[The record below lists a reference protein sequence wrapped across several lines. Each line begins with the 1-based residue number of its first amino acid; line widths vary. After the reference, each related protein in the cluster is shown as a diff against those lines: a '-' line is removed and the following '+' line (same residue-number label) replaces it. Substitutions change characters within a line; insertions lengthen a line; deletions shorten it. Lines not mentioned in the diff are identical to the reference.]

1 MEKIKLTIDGKE
13 VETTKGK
20 TVLEAALENGIDIPV
35 FCYHHRLKSVGACRI
50 CLVEIEKWPKLQV
63 SCSTAAA
70 EGMVVFTSS
79 PRVIKARQGVLEFI
93 LANHPLDCPTCDKG
107 GECPLQDT
115 TFKYGLDY
123 SRFQE
128 KKRRFIR
135 VEDSTFD
142 DLRIGPE
149 IIRNQNRCI
158 HCYRCTRLVQEAF
171 NEQDLASYE
180 RGARTEILPPPGGEI
195 RNLYS
200 GNVVEYCPVGAL
212 TNTDWRYKI
221 RVWKTRE
228 IPTICRYCSDGCNL
242 RLSVARG
249 KIWRAQSRRN
259 DGIDEGLPCDL
270 GRYGYQFAHHAD
282 RLTKPMI
289 KKEGE
294 LVECSWDEALNAIK
308 GKIKKTVANLG
319 PQGVACLVG
328 ESLSNED
335 YFSIGRFFKSVIG
348 TNSIDHRISR
358 KKKLAF
364 SQDVVEREIHDNKLD
379 IADLERSDMF
389 FIIGADLHTENPI
402 TSLRILKTK
411 RYTQARIM
419 LLNPRPT
426 ALNRAADNELV
437 YKPYSEVFLL
447 QGLARMILMK
457 NLYDQEKVKLS
468 SEERDNF
475 LKETKEFDPD
485 MVAEK
490 TGIDVQ
496 EMELLAKTICN
507 SQNAV
512 FIAGE
517 GIRIHYQRDPIL
529 ISLYNLARLSGN
541 LGGSSSGLLLL
552 GGESNSIGCYL
563 FGMRP
568 DRLPFNLPQS
578 DSSKLATVWDD
589 EIADT
594 PGYDTIDILQKINE
608 EKIECGFVIG
618 VDASDHYPDNE
629 YINTTL
635 SKLEFL
641 VVADLF
647 LTDTARLADVVLPLS
662 SHFEIDGSFVN
673 WEGNLQKFSRAINPL
688 GESLPAWKLFTRLS
702 AVMDMD
708 FQYKKPADI
717 FRQFASLIDKSEIS
731 EYGDISP
738 EGFRFDKKK
747 SYPDSNIVS
756 VKFKKPSFEELPFV
770 VLSGNGDHHF
780 GRNFSSRSE
789 SLNKFLSDPF
799 IAISLKAAEEL
810 TISEGDL
817 IKLENSSGKIVAKA
831 LIWQNLPADIVF
843 VPDNF
848 HEVKVNMIRSRDH
861 DIDRAKIVKM

>member
-20 TVLEAALENGIDIPV
+20 TVLEAARENGIDIPV
-35 FCYHHRLKSVGACRI
+35 FCYHHRLRSVGACRI

-70 EGMVVFTSS
+70 EGMVVFTNT

-135 VEDSTFD
+135 DENSTFD

-149 IIRNQNRCI
+149 IVRNQNRCI

-171 NEQDLASYE
+171 FEQDLASYE
-180 RGARTEILPPPGGEI
+180 RGAHTEILPPPGGEI

-221 RVWKTRE
+221 RVWKTKDV
-228 IPTICRYCSDGCNL
+228 PTICRYCSDGCNL
-242 RLSVARG
+242 RLSVARN

-259 DGIDEGLPCDL
+259 DSIDEGLPCDL
-270 GRYGYQFAHHAD
+270 GRYGYQFVHHAD
-282 RLTKPMI
+282 RLTRPMI
-289 KKEGE
+289 NKGGE
-294 LVECSWDEALNAIK
+294 LVECSWDEALSAIRA
-308 GKIKKTVANLG
+308 KIDKTVANLG
-319 PQGVACLVG
+319 PQGVAGLVG

-335 YFSIGRFFKSVIG
+335 YFAIGRFFKAVIG

-364 SQDVVEREIHDNKLD
+364 SEDVVKREACENKLD
-379 IADLERSDMF
+379 IADLERADHF
-389 FIIGADLHTENPI
+389 FIIGADLHAENPI
-402 TSLRILKTK
+402 TALRILK
-411 RYTQARIM
+411 ARSYAGASIS
-419 LLNPRPT
+419 LLNPLPT
-426 ALNRAADNELV
+426 HLNRAADREIM
-437 YKPYSEVFLL
+437 YKAYSEVYLI
-447 QGLARMILMK
+447 QGLARMILEK
-457 NLYDQEKVKLS
+457 KLYDSEKIKLDKA
-468 SEERDNF
+468 EIGAF
-475 LKETKEFDPD
+475 LQDTTDFDPAA
-485 MVAEK
+485 VSEK
-490 TGIDVQ
+490 TGITS
-496 EMELLAKTICN
+496 EALESLAKAICAADN
-507 SQNAV
+507 TV
-512 FIAGE
+512 FLAGE
-517 GIRIHYQRDPIL
+517 RIHTHYQRNQIL
-529 ISLYNLARLSGN
+529 VALYNLARLSDN
-541 LGGSSSGLLLL
+541 LNGVSSGLLLL
-552 GGESNSIGCYL
+552 GGEANTRGCYL

-568 DRLPFNLPQS
+568 DRLPFDLPRS
-578 DSSKLATVWDD
+578 EAAKLTPLWGE
-589 EIADT
+589 EIADNE
-594 PGYDTIDILQKINE
+594 GYDTLDILQKINE

-618 VDASDHYPDNE
+618 VDASDHYPDND
-629 YINTTL
+629 YINKTL
-635 SKLEFL
+635 AKLEFL

-673 WEGNLQKFSRAINPL
+673 WEGSLQKFSKAVKTI
-688 GESLPAWKLFTRLS
+688 GESMPAWQIFTKLS
-702 AVMDMD
+702 AVMEKD
-708 FQYKKPADI
+708 FAYTNPTQI
-717 FRQFASLIDKSEIS
+717 FEQIAPLLGKGEITDYNS
-731 EYGDISP
+731 IPS
-738 EGFRFDKKK
+738 EGFRMEKKK
-747 SYPDSNIVS
+747 SYPEINLAA
-756 VKFKKPSFEELPFV
+756 VKYKQPSSEDLPFV
-770 VLSGNGDHHF
+770 ILSGNGDHHF

-799 IAISLKAAEEL
+799 IVISSKVAEEMM
-810 TISEGDL
+810 ISEGDL

-831 LIWQNLPADIVF
+831 LIWQNLPEDAVF

-848 HEVKVNMIRSRDH
+848 HEVKVNMVRNRDH
-861 DIDRAKIVKM
+861 DIDRVKIVKM

>member
-13 VETTKGK
+13 VETARGK
-20 TVLEAALENGIDIPV
+20 TVLEAAKENGIDIPV
-35 FCYHHRLKSVGACRI
+35 FCYHHRLRPVGACRI

-63 SCSTAAA
+63 SCSTAAV
-70 EGMVVFTSS
+70 EGMVVHTNT

-135 VEDSTFD
+135 DENSTFD

-149 IIRNQNRCI
+149 IVRNQNRCI

-171 NEQDLASYE
+171 FEQDLASYE
-180 RGARTEILPPPGGEI
+180 RGAHTEILPPPGGEI

-200 GNVVEYCPVGAL
+200 GNVVENCPVGAL

-221 RVWKTRE
+221 RVWKTTE

-242 RLSVARG
+242 RLSVARN

-259 DGIDEGLPCDL
+259 DSIDEGLPCDL
-270 GRYGYQFAHHAD
+270 GRYGYQFTHHAD
-282 RLTKPMI
+282 RLTRPMI
-289 KKEGE
+289 KKDGE
-294 LVECSWDEALNAIK
+294 LVECSWDEALSAIK
-308 GKIKKTVANLG
+308 AKIDKTVANLG
-319 PQGVACLVG
+319 PQGAAGLVG
-328 ESLSNED
+328 ETLSNED
-335 YFSIGRFFKSVIG
+335 YFAIGRFFKTVIG

-364 SQDVVEREIHDNKLD
+364 SEDVVKREVCENKLD
-379 IADLERSDMF
+379 IADLEKADHF
-389 FIIGADLHTENPI
+389 FIIGSDLHSENPM
-402 TSLRILKTK
+402 TALRILKAK
-411 RYTQARIM
+411 SYANASIS
-419 LLNPRPT
+419 LLNPLPT
-426 ALNRAADNELV
+426 HLNRAADRELI
-437 YKPYSEVFLL
+437 YKAYSEVYLI
-447 QGLARMILMK
+447 QGLVRMILEK
-457 NLYDQEKVKLS
+457 KLYNTEKIKLNKD
-468 SEERDNF
+468 EIDAF
-475 LKETKEFDPD
+475 LKDTTDFEPAA
-485 MVAEK
+485 VSEK
-490 TGIDVQ
+490 TGITAE
-496 EMELLAKTICN
+496 EMESLAKAICAADN
-507 SQNAV
+507 TV

-517 GIRIHYQRDPIL
+517 RIRIHYQHNPIL
-529 ISLYNLARLSGN
+529 VALYNLARLSGN
-541 LGGSSSGLLLL
+541 LDGVSSGLLLL
-552 GGESNSIGCYL
+552 GGESNTLGCYL

-568 DRLPFNLPQS
+568 DRLPFNLPHTEAA
-578 DSSKLATVWDD
+578 KLAPAWQD
-589 EIADT
+589 EIADNK
-594 PGYDTIDILQKINE
+594 GYDTLDILQKINE
-608 EKIECGFVIG
+608 EKIECCFVIG

-629 YINTTL
+629 YINKTL

-673 WEGNLQKFSRAINPL
+673 WEGNLQKFSRAVKPI
-688 GESLPAWKLFTRLS
+688 GESMPAWQIFTKLS
-702 AVMDMD
+702 AVMEKD
-708 FQYKKPADI
+708 FAYTNPSQI
-717 FRQFASLIDKSEIS
+717 FKQIAPLLNNSEITDYNGIPS
-731 EYGDISP
+731 DGYRVE
-738 EGFRFDKKK
+738 KKK
-747 SYPDSNIVS
+747 SYPEISLAA
-756 VKFKKPSFEELPFV
+756 VKCKQATSEDLPFI

-799 IAISLKAAEEL
+799 IVINSKVAEEMM
-810 TISEGDL
+810 ISEGDL
-817 IKLENSSGKIVAKA
+817 IKLENSSGKIVAKT
-831 LIWQNLPADIVF
+831 LIWQNLPEDVVF

-848 HEVKVNMIRSRDH
+848 HEVKVNMIRNRDH
-861 DIDRAKIVKM
+861 DIDRVKIVKM